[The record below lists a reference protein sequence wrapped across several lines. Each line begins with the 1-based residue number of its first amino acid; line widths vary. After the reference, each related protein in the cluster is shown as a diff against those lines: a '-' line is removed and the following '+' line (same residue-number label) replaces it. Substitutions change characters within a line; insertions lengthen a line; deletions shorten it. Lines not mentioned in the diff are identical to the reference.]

1 MAANLARPSAV
12 AHWVATLKPIL
23 IGLAITAA
31 GLGPWTLL
39 ARWNAT
45 LRPDLP
51 WAALVTLAYLA
62 AGIAWLHG
70 WGPPARTSV
79 ARRQSLRLRG
89 TPAGAEEGLPASAL
103 VAMLIGLYLMWILI
117 ARFSPMPDLNELP
130 TTSLRWSMFLMG
142 GLMAGVVEEVAFR
155 GYMLSGLTERNP
167 ANAVMITSAV
177 FALAHITQGLGAL
190 LLLGPGLFAASLV
203 FCALTQRTG
212 SILPGMLIHVLG
224 DLSHVYF
231 GVLRGDWRLLFT

>member
-1 MAANLARPSAV
+1 MAVNLAVDSAV
-12 AHWVATLKPIL
+12 PQLMTALQPIL
-23 IGLAITAA
+23 TGLAIAAA

-39 ARWNAT
+39 ARWNVAT
-45 LRPDLP
+45 RPDLP

-62 AGIAWLHG
+62 AGIAWLNG
-70 WGPPARTSV
+70 WGPPKRT
-79 ARRQSLRLRG
+79 AAMRRVRLQLRG
-89 TPAGAEEGLPASAL
+89 TPSQTDGLPAGAL

-155 GYMLSGLTERNP
+155 GYMLSGLTKGNP

-212 SILPGMLIHVLG
+212 SILPGILIHVLG